1 VDDSKNQKAIKIQKY
16 FRAKRSKKKI
26 YLGYDKNKTN
36 ILWIYIGKLDSK
48 NNIIKL
54 EIKTYFINQQK
65 NCNFEKDIKDLLGIN
80 FISIEDAK
88 KRVTDIID
96 KVSIILEQNE
106 PKITLN
112 GDNKNANNQNK
123 NDEEK
128 VVDDDGEEYTF

>member
-1 VDDSKNQKAIKIQKY
+1 M
-16 FRAKRSKKKI
+16 
-26 YLGYDKNKTN
+26 
-36 ILWIYIGKLDSK
+36 WIYIGKLDSK

-54 EIKTYFINQQK
+54 EVKTYSISQKK
-65 NCNFEKDIKDLLGIN
+65 NCNFEKDITDLLGVN

-88 KRVTDIID
+88 KRINDIIE

-106 PKITLN
+106 PKNNLN
-112 GDNKNANNQNK
+112 EINKDGDNQNK